1 MEVIKFKLKQLM
13 FMYLRQLFV
22 SLLVVTLYRSLTNQI
37 YPIKLLSEKSL
48 VPANFVRKI
57 MMQPTLMQ
65 LLKELN

>member
-37 YPIKLLSEKSL
+37 YPIKLLSEISL

>member
-1 MEVIKFKLKQLM
+1 MEVTKFKLKQLM

-22 SLLVVTLYRSLTNQI
+22 SLLVVTLYTSLTNQI
-37 YPIKLLSEKSL
+37 YPIKLLSEISL

>member
-1 MEVIKFKLKQLM
+1 MEVTKFKLKQLM

-37 YPIKLLSEKSL
+37 YPIKLLSEISL